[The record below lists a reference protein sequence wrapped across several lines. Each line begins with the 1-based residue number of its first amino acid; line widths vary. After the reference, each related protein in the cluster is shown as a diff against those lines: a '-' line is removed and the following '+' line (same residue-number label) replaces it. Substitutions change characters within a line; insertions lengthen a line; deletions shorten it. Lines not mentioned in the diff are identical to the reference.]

1 MKDEDEILQCKM
13 KDLMWQKFGIEL
25 EDYNLAIAKHNLIDD
40 PEVQK
45 RTEQVNSYI
54 SQELR
59 DRLIEPLF

>member
-54 SQELR
+54 S
-59 DRLIEPLF
+59 